1 MSNVTRKERAVFG
14 ACILFL
20 LVCLVVAIIGCN
32 QTPPLKAVK
41 VAPAENRIAPKEFVE
56 QWQEFKALRDEV
68 AAIQKKENLTAKVDQ
83 LNGMATRLQGQ
94 VPQGYTWEEETLSF
108 KPQIPALPL
117 AVPTPTPAAPA
128 KK

>member
-41 VAPAENRIAPKEFVE
+41 VAPAENKIAPKEFVE

-94 VPQGYTWEEETLSF
+94 VPQGYTWDEETLSF
-108 KPQIPALPL
+108 KPQIPALP
-117 AVPTPTPAAPA
+117 PPTPAPAVPA

>member
-1 MSNVTRKERAVFG
+1 MSNVTRKEYAIFAG
-14 ACILFL
+14 CILLL
-20 LVCLVVAIIGCN
+20 LVCLVVLIVGCN
-32 QTPPLKAVK
+32 QTPPLKAAK
-41 VAPAENRIAPKEFVE
+41 IAPAENKIAPKEFVE

-94 VPQGYTWEEETLSF
+94 VPQGYTWDEETLSF

-117 AVPTPTPAAPA
+117 APAPAPVAPA